1 VSNLISF
8 VRSVSTRLLWLTVLD
23 KWLIGSPW
31 CCALRGGGL
40 QGRAGSQLVSVVSV
54 ASPLVSNPAAF
65 SVRMTMRRGSL
76 SNCEFE
82 VKLKRREGVDDIL
95 RMMIEDG

>member
-1 VSNLISF
+1 
-8 VRSVSTRLLWLTVLD
+8 
-23 KWLIGSPW
+23 
-31 CCALRGGGL
+31 
-40 QGRAGSQLVSVVSV
+40 
-54 ASPLVSNPAAF
+54 
-65 SVRMTMRRGSL
+65 MRRGSL